1 MKERCKIQVLIKIQ
15 VNYEKVVCI
24 TVWILPVDIQ
34 RLNSQVRCTF
44 SVRNMPLS
52 QVLGNFNLLVSAPA
66 FILYYLLYSTFD
78 FNDPE
83 GFVTDTTVNTCFKFK
98 CQLRVRWDQK
108 RLSYRWCALDIKLN
122 MFNRKKANMFFR
134 NMLWP
139 LIKRNVS
146 VFFIVFQILYKKK
159 QNRLIFPYT
168 TNGKIKWEVLW
179 IPTL

>member
-1 MKERCKIQVLIKIQ
+1 MNSFTKCFVILNLKIYFFECVHDLRIWHLNAPRISPLLLRLKPVLLKERCKIQVLIKIQ

-66 FILYYLLYSTFD
+66 FILYYLLYSTFN

-98 CQLRVRWDQK
+98 CQLRVR
-108 RLSYRWCALDIKLN
+108 
-122 MFNRKKANMFFR
+122 
-134 NMLWP
+134 
-139 LIKRNVS
+139 
-146 VFFIVFQILYKKK
+146 
-159 QNRLIFPYT
+159 
-168 TNGKIKWEVLW
+168 
-179 IPTL
+179 